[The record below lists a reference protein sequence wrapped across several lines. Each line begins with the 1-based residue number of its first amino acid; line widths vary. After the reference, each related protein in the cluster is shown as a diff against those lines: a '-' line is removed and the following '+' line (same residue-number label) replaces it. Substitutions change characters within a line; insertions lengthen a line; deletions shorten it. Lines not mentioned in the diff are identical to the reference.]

1 MILIKLG
8 GSVITDKTKPLF
20 AKQKAIDNLC
30 KTLKKIK
37 EPLIIVHGGG
47 SFGHYWSV
55 KYDMHTKEKRYD
67 LHGVAVVKNS
77 MIELDK
83 IILDSLLKNKLHPYS
98 LPPTDFMSGGK
109 PIPKKIKEISQIAS
123 SGLIPVTY
131 GDALWYG
138 KKKTYIL
145 SGDKIMT
152 HLAKIIKPRLCIFA
166 LNEDGLYSD
175 LESKTLVS
183 ELDASLR
190 NVLSKN
196 DDIDTDPV
204 MDVTGG
210 MTRKVTEALAIS
222 KMGVNVFFVNGNKPQ
237 RIIGAVADKKFKGTL
252 FRGKKHV

>member
-8 GSVITDKTKPLF
+8 GSIITDKTKPLSV
-20 AKQKAIDNLC
+20 KQKTIDSLC

-37 EPLIIVHGGG
+37 EPLVVVHGGG

-67 LHGVAVVKNS
+67 LHGVAIVKNS

-83 IILDSLLKNKLHPYS
+83 IILDSLLKHKLHPYS
-98 LPPTDFMSGGK
+98 LPPTDFMSGNK
-109 PIPKKIKEISQIAS
+109 PMPKKIKEISNIAI
-123 SGLIPVTY
+123 SGLTPVTY

-152 HLAKIIKPRLCIFA
+152 HLAKILKPRLCIFA

-175 LESKTLVS
+175 LKSKTLIP

-190 NVLSKN
+190 NAISKN
-196 DDIDTDPV
+196 DDTGTV

-210 MTRKVTEALAIS
+210 MTRKVTESLKIS
-222 KMGVNVFFVNGNKPQ
+222 KMGVDVFFVNGNKPQ
-237 RIIGAVADKKFKGTL
+237 RIIGAVADQKFKGTL
-252 FRGKKHV
+252 FRGKKHAR